1 MKTDIRRPRAARSLT
16 TTLALA
22 FFCLSVVILVISNG
36 LQLFSNIQS
45 QQRVLTSNQQLVAQ
59 GAASTVSRF
68 VQEKFSTLETALRLN
83 DLSAMPEPAKRQVLE
98 GLIGLQ
104 PSFKRLVFLNTDGA
118 ILAQAARLSLQ
129 APLRFT
135 QRTVGEVIEQVKQQK
150 RYIGPVYVDDV
161 TGEPLVIIA
170 TPATST
176 LGDVQGVLVAEVN
189 LKFMWDLVDR
199 LKVGETG
206 RAYVVDR
213 QGVLLAFSDTT
224 RVLKGENVAQLQAVS
239 DFIHNAAATQPM
251 AVRTYAGIQGAT
263 VVGTYVALDTP
274 DWAVVTELPWD
285 EAYRSIIQD
294 GLVSVA
300 IILSIALASGLL
312 GVFLARRLTVPLVNL
327 MDTATRIAGG
337 AREEQAAVGGPREI
351 ANLAAVFNS
360 MTAQLGLALEDLEQ
374 RVTQRTADL
383 HMALNEV
390 ETRAN
395 EQAQLLEENIQQR
408 QAIRELSVPVLPV
421 ADNTLVMPLIGA
433 IDTGRLADIQER
445 ALQAIEHSS
454 AKYLLLDITGVPVV
468 DTHVA
473 QGLLA
478 IARTTR
484 LLGAEAMLIG
494 IRPEVAQTIV
504 GLGLD
509 LTALPTATDLRA
521 GIRAVEQRRRGVA
534 PPSDSPRAE
543 IGHSALRNSAL

>member
-1 MKTDIRRPRAARSLT
+1 
-16 TTLALA
+16 LALA
-22 FFCLSVVILVISNG
+22 FFSLSVVILVISNG

-45 QQRVLTSNQQLVAQ
+45 QRRALTSNQQLIAQ

-68 VQEKFSTLETALRLN
+68 VQEKFSTLETALQLN
-83 DLSAMPEPAKRQVLE
+83 DLSAMPEPTQRQVLE

-104 PSFKRLVFLNTDGA
+104 PSFKRLIFMNTDGT
-118 ILAQAARLSLQ
+118 ILAQAARLSLE
-129 APLRFT
+129 APLGFT
-135 QRTVGEVIEQVKQQK
+135 QRIAGEVIGQAKYQQ

-161 TGEPLVIIA
+161 TGEPLVLVA
-170 TPATST
+170 VPAIGT
-176 LGDVQGVLVAEVN
+176 LGDVHGALVAEVN

-199 LKVGETG
+199 LKVGEAG

-213 QGVLLAFSDTT
+213 RGTLIAFNDTA
-224 RVLKGENVAQLQAVS
+224 RVLKGESVAQLQVVS
-239 DFIHNAAATQPM
+239 DFIHTPAATQ
-251 AVRTYAGIQGAT
+251 ATQVRTYTGIEGVT

-285 EAYRSIIQD
+285 EAYRGIIQD

-300 IILSIALASGLL
+300 IILAIALFSGLL

-337 AREEQAAVGGPREI
+337 AREEQAVVGGPREV
-351 ANLAAVFNS
+351 ASLAAVFNS
-360 MTAQLGLALEDLEQ
+360 MTAQLRLALEELEQ
-374 RVTQRTADL
+374 RVAQRTADL
-383 HMALNEV
+383 HTALCEV
-390 ETRAN
+390 EARAN
-395 EQAQLLEENIQQR
+395 EQARLLEENDQQR
-408 QAIRELSVPVLPV
+408 KAIRELSVPVLPV

-445 ALQAIEHSS
+445 ALQAIERSS
-454 AKYLLLDITGVPVV
+454 AKHLLLDITGVPVV
-468 DTHVA
+468 DSHVA
-473 QGLLA
+473 QGLLG
-478 IARTTR
+478 IARMTR

-521 GIRAVEQRRRGVA
+521 GLQGVK
-534 PPSDSPRAE
+534 
-543 IGHSALRNSAL
+543 HQL